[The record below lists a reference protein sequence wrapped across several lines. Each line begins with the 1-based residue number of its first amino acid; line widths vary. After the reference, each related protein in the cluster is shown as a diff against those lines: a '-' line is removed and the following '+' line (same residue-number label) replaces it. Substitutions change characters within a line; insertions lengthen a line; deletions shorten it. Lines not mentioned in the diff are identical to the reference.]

1 MKGYLPWQRS
11 IFPTALSLLDTQ
23 SSSWYSNLLHWPLGW
38 CVWETKV
45 EVMGYLKALLVE
57 GTAGRAFEQAYLMT
71 MWWQSLPTFRSRK
84 VFEVRPHSCS
94 KSNPGCLLSVP
105 PGSVLGTFSHIGKWD
120 LDLSGNSGTM
130 LQGLLGKVKFYA
142 WWSNV
147 MHAGGG
153 GHPPLQP
160 NSSFAWHS
168 HPYMGSSHITRV
180 SVFNLEHHN

>member
-1 MKGYLPWQRS
+1 
-11 IFPTALSLLDTQ
+11 
-23 SSSWYSNLLHWPLGW
+23 
-38 CVWETKV
+38 
-45 EVMGYLKALLVE
+45 
-57 GTAGRAFEQAYLMT
+57 

-180 SVFNLEHHN
+180 SVFNLEHHNQQWQCVICRILHHSLWRNATCGGCPSWPTEVPCEGCVWHKTCCQSPVPMSRLARWSLQF